1 MKTRLLRKIRKQY
14 SIVYY
19 PNGIKYSGSIFHK
32 QDYVVHKGFRSI
44 WHVRG
49 YATKNG
55 AIDAILKEV
64 RIKYRHLIKKDFH
77 KGTKVWY
84 EK

>member
-1 MKTRLLRKIRKQY
+1 MKTKLLKKVRKQY

-19 PNGIKYSGSIFHK
+19 PNGIRHGDYVFHK
-32 QDYVVHKGFRSI
+32 GEYVVHKGFRSI
-44 WHVRG
+44 WNIRG
-49 YATKNG
+49 YATKND
-55 AIDAILKEV
+55 AIDAILKEL

-84 EK
+84 NK

>member
-1 MKTRLLRKIRKQY
+1 MKIKLLKKVRKQY

-19 PNGIKYSGSIFHK
+19 PNGIRYNNVVYHK
-32 QDYVVHKGFRSI
+32 QDYVVHKRFISI
-44 WHVRG
+44 WDIRG
-49 YATKNG
+49 YETKNE

-64 RIKYRHLIKKDFH
+64 KIKYRHLIKKDFH

-84 EK
+84 NK